1 MYVTSPDE
9 IVSEE
14 VEPVDIH
21 TVFLVPHTH
30 WDREWYLPYETFR
43 KKLIDFLNSLL
54 DMLNRQPLYTSFV
67 LDGQAVILEDY
78 LEFQSER
85 EEQIAGLIR
94 DRRLLAG
101 PWYTLP
107 DEFLVSGESLIR
119 NLLLGHMLSQRFGHT
134 MKIGYTP
141 DSFGHIAQMPQIL
154 TGFAIDH
161 CIFTRG
167 TGDQPRSTEYRWEGS
182 DGTSILATLQVFAY
196 NNAGYLPQK
205 KEETASRIIN
215 EVEKLKSFSATPHI
229 LLNCG
234 GDHSWPEESIVEA
247 VASLREMEVYPEV
260 RIAGFEEYSRAV
272 KEFDRS
278 ALPVLQGEL
287 RESRYYPI
295 LSGVASNKMRLKL
308 MNHNLLSLLERKTEP
323 YESIAMTLGREYPY
337 RFLAYIWRLIL
348 QNHAHDS
355 ICGCSIDEVYDENI
369 IRFEKAQALA
379 ELLRAESLAFISEK
393 VNTTREDEQE
403 DAIPVIVFNSLPVAR
418 REPVTIKVSS
428 DAQIPH
434 YRLINCEGDAVPLQR
449 LAVTQVEGKFPFPS
463 RALVRE
469 DRYVFPAEV
478 PPAGYCTY
486 YLLPMQEMPPSPPE
500 PEDNYI
506 ENEYYIVGWDPV
518 LHLYI
523 QDKRTGIRLSHINQF
538 IDEADCGDEYNFS
551 PLPGDRALVDPFDSL
566 SLTIPVNGP
575 VLQTLQLKGE
585 LKIPSRLS
593 KNRTSR
599 TPERTSCPFSLR
611 LTLFAGLERID
622 CSLKLEN
629 FAQDH
634 RLRIAFPSE
643 LKNTMLHVETPFD
656 LTRRPLEIPSG
667 QEWIE
672 VPSPTSPHGRLLVLT
687 GDTHH
692 LALFNRGI
700 PEYEIKKVKERHSII
715 LTLLRCVGWLSR
727 QDIIGRKVEAGPKIS
742 TPKAQCREQ
751 YTFDYS
757 LVLTP
762 PDRELA
768 TFLPKM
774 ISNDTPLDALLTGI
788 HTGELPPAYLFF
800 SLEPA
805 TLAISAVKKAEGSG
819 NIIMRFYNPT
829 ESALQYRL
837 KAGIEAKGF
846 YRVNFLE
853 EREGGTDSMLHSF
866 NTSYPIGPKKIIT
879 IEIDRN

>member
-1 MYVTSPDE
+1 MDVQ
-9 IVSEE
+9 
-14 VEPVDIH
+14 

-43 KKLIDFLNSLL
+43 KKLIDFLDSLL
-54 DMLNRQPLYTSFV
+54 VMLHNHPLFTSFV

-78 LEFQSER
+78 LEFQNER
-85 EEQIAGLIR
+85 EEQIAGLIK
-94 DRRLLAG
+94 DGRLLAG

-107 DEFLVSGESLIR
+107 DEFLTSGESLIR
-119 NLLLGHMLSQRFGHT
+119 NLLMGHLISQRFGRT
-134 MKIGYTP
+134 MKIGYIP

-154 TGFAIDH
+154 AGFGIDH

-182 DGTSILATLQVFAY
+182 DGTSILATQQIFAY
-196 NNAGYLPQK
+196 NNAGYLPRDK
-205 KEETASRIIN
+205 KETISRIIS
-215 EVEKLKSFSATPHI
+215 EVDKLKPYSATPHI

-234 GDHSWPEESIVEA
+234 GDHSWPDESLVDA
-247 VASLREMEVYPEV
+247 VAALREMEVYPEI
-260 RIAGFEEYSRAV
+260 RISGFEEYSRSV
-272 KEFDRS
+272 KESDQKEMP
-278 ALPVLQGEL
+278 LLKGEL

-295 LSGVASNKMRLKL
+295 LSGVSSNKMRLKL

-323 YESIAMTLGREYPY
+323 YEAIAMTMGREYPY
-337 RFLAYIWRLIL
+337 CFLAYIWRLIL

-355 ICGCSIDEVYDENI
+355 ICGCCIDEVYDENI

-379 ELLRAESLAFISEK
+379 ELLKAESLAFMTEK
-393 VNTTREDEQE
+393 VNTAREDMEKT
-403 DAIPVIVFNSLPVAR
+403 AIPVVVFNSLPSAR
-418 REPVTIKVSS
+418 KEPVTIKVSS

-434 YRLINCEGDAVPLQR
+434 YRLVDCDGAAVPLQR
-449 LAVTQVEGKFPFPS
+449 LAVTHGEGKFPFPS

-478 PPAGYCTY
+478 PPLGYCTY
-486 YLLPMQEMPPSPPE
+486 YLLPEQEIPPSPQE
-500 PEDNYI
+500 SEDSFI
-506 ENEYYIVGWDPV
+506 ENEYYIAGWDPV
-518 LHLYI
+518 LHLYV
-523 QDKRTGIRLSHINQF
+523 QDKRTGIRLSRINQI

-551 PLPGDRALVDPFDSL
+551 PLPGDMTLLDPFDSL

-575 VLQTLQLKGE
+575 VLKTLQLKGE
-585 LKIPSRLS
+585 LKIPSKLS
-593 KNRTSR
+593 KDRASR
-599 TPERTSCPFSLR
+599 TPERVSCPFSLR
-611 LTLFAGLERID
+611 LTLFAGIERID

-629 FAQDH
+629 RAQDH
-634 RLRIAFPSE
+634 RLRISFPSE
-643 LKNTMLHVETPFD
+643 LKNASLHVETPFD
-656 LTRRPLEIPSG
+656 LTTRPLEIPSG

-672 VPSPTSPHGRLLVLT
+672 VPSPTLPHGRLLVLS

-700 PEYEIKKVKERHSII
+700 PEYEIKKIKDKHSVI

-742 TPKAQCREQ
+742 TPKAQSKEL

-762 PDRELA
+762 PDRKLE
-768 TFLPKM
+768 TFLPAM

-788 HTGELPPAYLFF
+788 HSGELPQAKHFV

-805 TLAISAVKKAEGSG
+805 ELAISSLKKAER
-819 NIIMRFYNPT
+819 NENLIMRFYNPT
-829 ESALQYRL
+829 DLTLNYQI
-837 KAGIEAKGF
+837 KTGIEAKGF
-846 YRVNFLE
+846 YPVSFLE
-853 EREGGTDSMLHSF
+853 EREGGAKAGLHSF
-866 NTSYPIGPKKIIT
+866 DKSYPIGPKKIIT
-879 IEIDRN
+879 VEIDRN